1 MTGPLRERDDAHALL
16 SAEIERARAGTGRL
30 VLLRGASGTGRTAVL
45 ETAARHAEDRGLRVL
60 RVRCSPED
68 TSVPF
73 AMVLHLLGPVPEFTD
88 MAPGGDDRGSAARL
102 WRLLRSYAAEGPVL
116 VAVDDVHL
124 ADDSSRRWLTEAARH
139 VDRLPVLL
147 VATERSQYD
156 VDPRPAGL
164 TQALSPSLVRTHTLA
179 PLSDS
184 AAAGLVRDA
193 FPDASARWTEECVR
207 AGAGSPLLLHALLD
221 DLGGTP
227 HPDGVPPVP
236 DSCAALYPGSYPA
249 AVSWWLNSAGP
260 ATADVA
266 RCLAALEQAWPTG
279 PPDHRAAL
287 RHALPHPQPSPP
299 GAAYRQSPPSDG
311 VYREASPLTGAYGQ
325 ASPPAGADRLAS
337 PSDAAGRQASPLNGV
352 YWEASPSDAAYPQ
365 ASASGAAYG
374 QAPPSD
380 GAYGQASP
388 PAGADRQAS
397 ASGAAYG
404 QVPPSDGAYPQAPLS
419 DSAYGQA
426 SPSAGADR
434 QASPFGAADRQASA
448 SGAAYGQASPPGT
461 AYGQASPSDGA
472 DRQASPFGAVDRQAS
487 ASGAG
492 YPQAPLSDGAYP
504 QTPLSG
510 AGYPQTPLSDGT
522 YPQTPPSDGAYRP
535 GSVFGVVRR
544 HTHETPT
551 ARTRRPRDIAPGCRD
566 VWSADPGGGADPR
579 TPLPG
584 GPGPGAGLPEH
595 GPYPH
600 PDELAGPVGGAPYP
614 FHRPYGEPYDG
625 RPESAPR
632 AAYGRTGP
640 PAHAPHRTTLW
651 RTPPPPPAQGSAG
664 DPVDVLAEAAGADP
678 ARIEGWLAA
687 MTRLGLLR
695 PDERG
700 RPRYAHPLLRDAV
713 LTGWPRPRREAVH
726 RSAAEAML
734 RRGDRVESV
743 ARHLLRT
750 PAVGLS
756 WALRVL
762 RDAVTVAVHD
772 ARPADA
778 VGYLRRAL
786 DEPVS
791 DDLRQRLLT
800 ELGSLEYASADTP
813 AAIARL
819 AEAQHLPAEPRNRVR
834 TAVALGTAL
843 AGRGEIRTAMEVLRR
858 TEGRLSGH
866 PGLART
872 VQTATA
878 LLSDEDLAT
887 RQEVYRWLSETGRH
901 SPELVGTAG
910 QALLVRYAATAALI
924 SADEAMVRVR
934 DLLAQPTDPLAE
946 PFLLGTAAAVAQ
958 WADELDE
965 AERLVERGLA
975 GQHPAL
981 LHPMQHAL
989 LNTRA
994 DIVASRGDHAR
1005 LLALAADRGPGPGP
1019 GPTNRD
1025 AHALMALVHTGRTD
1039 EALHYADRFDL
1050 REVPENWELNRYLYA
1065 RGVLRAATGD
1075 PAGAL
1080 HDFLECGR
1088 RQAARE
1094 VISPVVTPWRT
1105 AVAECRLALGGGPE
1119 ALALATEELR
1129 LARVWNTPRTV
1140 GRALRVLGT
1149 ATGGRRG
1156 LELAEEAVRTLRDA
1170 PADTDMEL
1178 IPALLA
1184 QGRQLLG
1191 AGERGRARARLRE
1204 AAELAEGKGALRW
1217 LTLAGQ
1223 ALREGG
1229 ARGPVASRTGA
1240 DALTGSERRIA
1251 ELAADGRTN
1260 TEIADLLHLA
1270 RRTVE
1275 THLTSTYRK
1284 LRIRRR
1290 TELPAALERGGRR
1303 EREPRPDSRR

>member
-16 SAEIERARAGTGRL
+16 AAEIERARAGTGRL
-30 VLLRGASGTGRTAVL
+30 VLLRGAGGTGRTAVL
-45 ETAARHAEDRGLRVL
+45 ETAARHARDRGLRVL

-68 TSVPF
+68 TPVPF

-124 ADDSSRRWLTEAARH
+124 ADDSSRRWLVEAARH

-156 VDPRPAGL
+156 IDPRPPGL
-164 TQALSPSLVRTHTLA
+164 TQSLSPSLVRTHTLA
-179 PLSDS
+179 PLGDA
-184 AAAGLVRDA
+184 AAAGLVHDA
-193 FPDASARWTEECVR
+193 FPNASAPWTREVVL
-207 AGAGSPLLLHALLD
+207 AGAGSPMLLHALLD

-227 HPDGVPPVP
+227 HPGGVPPVP
-236 DSCAALYPGSYPA
+236 DRCAALYPGSYPA

-266 RCLAALEQAWPTG
+266 RCLAALEEAWPAG
-279 PPDHRAAL
+279 PPPRRGAL
-287 RHALPHPQPSPP
+287 RHALPHPQ
-299 GAAYRQSPPSDG
+299 
-311 VYREASPLTGAYGQ
+311 
-325 ASPPAGADRLAS
+325 
-337 PSDAAGRQASPLNGV
+337 
-352 YWEASPSDAAYPQ
+352 
-365 ASASGAAYG
+365 
-374 QAPPSD
+374 
-380 GAYGQASP
+380 
-388 PAGADRQAS
+388 
-397 ASGAAYG
+397 
-404 QVPPSDGAYPQAPLS
+404 
-419 DSAYGQA
+419 
-426 SPSAGADR
+426 
-434 QASPFGAADRQASA
+434 
-448 SGAAYGQASPPGT
+448 
-461 AYGQASPSDGA
+461 
-472 DRQASPFGAVDRQAS
+472 
-487 ASGAG
+487 
-492 YPQAPLSDGAYP
+492 
-504 QTPLSG
+504 
-510 AGYPQTPLSDGT
+510 
-522 YPQTPPSDGAYRP
+522 TPPFEP
-535 GSVFGVVRR
+535 VHR
-544 HTHETPT
+544 HPRDTP
-551 ARTRRPRDIAPGCRD
+551 AVRTRRPGDTAPGCRD
-566 VWSADPGGGADPR
+566 VWSADADAGDGGPDAPAPPSPYARGTVFEAF
-579 TPLPG
+579 G
-584 GPGPGAGLPEH
+584 GPGPLAEAREH

-600 PDELAGPVGGAPYP
+600 PTEPTTGVPYP
-614 FHRPYGEPYDG
+614 PSATGVPYPPPGTGVPYPPSATGVPYPPPATGVPYPPLTEVLYPPYRDPYPYPYPSPGPAPYDG
-625 RPESAPR
+625 RPEPVPGGAG
-632 AAYGRTGP
+632 YGRTDP
-640 PAHAPHRTTLW
+640 PAHAPHRAALLHTPS
-651 RTPPPPPAQGSAG
+651 PPPAG
-664 DPVDVLAEAAGADP
+664 DPVDVLAQAAGADP
-678 ARIEGWLAA
+678 VRVEGWLAA

-695 PDERG
+695 PDAGG

-713 LTGWPRPRREAVH
+713 LSGWPRPRREAVH
-726 RSAAEAML
+726 RAAAEAML
-734 RRGDRVESV
+734 RRGDRVEAV

-786 DEPVS
+786 DEPLP

-800 ELGSLEYASADTP
+800 ELGSLEYASADSP

-819 AEAQHLPAEPRNRVR
+819 AEAQHLPAEPRNQVR

-858 TEGRLSGH
+858 TEGRLSAH

-872 VQTATA
+872 VQTAGA

-887 RQEVYRWLSETGRH
+887 RQQVYRWLSETGRH

-910 QALLVRYAATAALI
+910 QALLVRHAATAGLI
-924 SADEAMVRVR
+924 SADEAMTRVR

-958 WADELDE
+958 WADELEE
-965 AERLVERGLA
+965 AERLVERGLV

-1005 LLALAADRGPGPGP
+1005 LLALAADPGPGP

-1039 EALHYADRFDL
+1039 EALRHADRFDL

-1075 PAGAL
+1075 PTGAL

-1088 RQAARE
+1088 RQSARE
-1094 VISPVVTPWRT
+1094 VVSPVVTPWRT
-1105 AVAECRLALGGGPE
+1105 AVAEIRLAFGSGPE

-1156 LELAEEAVRTLRDA
+1156 LELAEEAVGILRDA

-1204 AAELAEGKGALRW
+1204 AADLAEHKGALRW
-1217 LTLAGQ
+1217 LNQAGQ

-1229 ARGPVASRTGA
+1229 ARGSVASRSGA
-1240 DALTGSERRIA
+1240 GALTGSERRIA

-1260 TEIADLLHLA
+1260 TEIAELLHLA

-1290 TELPAALERGGRR
+1290 TELPGALEHGGHR
-1303 EREPRPDSRR
+1303 EREPYPDTRC